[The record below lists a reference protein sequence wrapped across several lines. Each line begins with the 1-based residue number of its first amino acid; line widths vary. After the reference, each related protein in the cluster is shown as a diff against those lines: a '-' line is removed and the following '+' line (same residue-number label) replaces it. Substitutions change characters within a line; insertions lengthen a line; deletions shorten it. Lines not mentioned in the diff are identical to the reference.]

1 MSRIVLVEQ
10 AVVPPTPT
18 TGKVRVYVNSG
29 GTLSSVDDA
38 GVVTTY
44 SAGITQEQVED
55 IVGNLLVDSATV
67 DVTYNDVG
75 NVLSFTVI
83 AGGVDHDDL
92 LNFVANEHIN
102 HSAVSILAGAGL
114 TGGGNITT
122 NRTIS
127 MPNVGTPGTYKSVT
141 TDSQG
146 RVTDGTNP
154 TTLAGYGI
162 TDAQPIDTDL
172 TALAGLTG
180 SGLVVRTGSGT
191 ATTRSIAVGT
201 GLAVSNGDGVS
212 GNPTVS
218 IANTGVTANTYGTAT
233 TIPAVTVNAQ
243 GQITGVT
250 NNLVAIPSTQVTDFN
265 EAAQDAVGGILTDSS
280 SVDFTYSDGANSIQ
294 AFVIPGGVDHNG
306 LSNLTTG
313 NPHTQY
319 LLSSAAATT
328 YQPLDADLTAIAALA
343 ATGFISRSGAGTA
356 VNRTIVAG
364 TGIAVTNGDGIS
376 GNPSI
381 SITNTAVVAGSY
393 GNNANAPQ
401 LAVNAQGQITSIV
414 NSPISISS
422 ASVTDFA
429 EAVDDRVAALV
440 VAGAGITATYND
452 PANTLTIASTISA
465 FTTEDAQDAVGN
477 ILTDTASIDF
487 TYNDAGNTISAAVL
501 PAGVNHDALQNFVAN
516 EHINH
521 SAVSIT
527 AGTGLSGGG
536 DITAT
541 RTLNIANTG
550 VAAASYGSATQVGTF
565 TVNAQGQLT
574 AAATTTIAIP
584 STQVTDFVE
593 ATQDA
598 IGTILTDTASIDFT
612 YNDAGNTIS
621 AAVLPAGVN
630 HDALQNFVAN
640 EHVNHSAVVLT
651 AGVGLSGGGDIT
663 ASRTFDLENTAV
675 TPGTYGSVAV
685 YPVITVDAQG
695 RITSAST
702 EPVPGG
708 SLTARTTGT
717 QTNTSGTTFVNI
729 TDLSLT
735 LAANTTYC
743 IKYIFIGQSV
753 ATTTGT
759 EFSFNGGTLTGVTVT
774 GYIQTATSATATQQ
788 RNFVA
793 LGTSND
799 FPGCAVANQRQLTV
813 CEMVIETRGTGGTL
827 VPQFRSEINGSQV
840 SILANSNVNA
850 TIV

>member
-10 AVVPPTPT
+10 SVVPPTPT
-18 TGKVRVYVNSG
+18 TGKVRIYVNSG

-67 DVTYNDVG
+67 DVTYNDAG
-75 NVLSFTVI
+75 NVLSFAVI
-83 AGGVDHDDL
+83 AGGVNHDAL

-102 HSAVSILAGAGL
+102 HASVSISAGAGL
-114 TGGGNITT
+114 TGGGDITA

-146 RVTDGTNP
+146 RVTAGTNP

-162 TDAQPIDTDL
+162 TDAQPIDADL
-172 TALAGLTG
+172 TALAGLAGTG
-180 SGLVVRTGSGT
+180 VVVRTGAGT
-191 ATTRSIAVGT
+191 ATTRSIAAGT

-218 IANTGVTANTYGTAT
+218 IANTGVAANTYGTAT

-280 SVDFTYSDGANSIQ
+280 SVDFTYSDGGNSIQ

-306 LSNLTTG
+306 LLNLTTG

-319 LLSSAAATT
+319 LLSSTAATT

-364 TGIAVTNGDGIS
+364 TGIAVSNGDGIS

-381 SITNTAVVAGSY
+381 SIANTAVVAGSY

-465 FTTEDAQDAVGN
+465 FTAEDAQDAVGN

-516 EHINH
+516 KHIDH
-521 SAVSIT
+521 STVSIT
-527 AGTGLSGGG
+527 AGTGLTGGG
-536 DITAT
+536 NITT
-541 RTLNIANTG
+541 NRTLNIANTG
-550 VAAASYGSATQVGTF
+550 VAAAAYGSATQVGTF
-565 TVNAQGQLT
+565 TVNAQGQL
-574 AAATTTIAIP
+574 AAAANAAIAIP
-584 STQVTDFVE
+584 STQVTDFTE
-593 ATQDA
+593 AAQDA
-598 IGTILTDTASIDFT
+598 VAAALISSPNIFPA
-612 YNDAGNTIS
+612 YNDA
-621 AAVLPAGVN
+621 
-630 HDALQNFVAN
+630 AN
-640 EHVNHSAVVLT
+640 QMN
-651 AGVGLSGGGDIT
+651 
-663 ASRTFDLENTAV
+663 FDLTTTGVTA
-675 TPGTYGSVAV
+675 GTYGSAAA
-685 YPVITVDAQG
+685 YPVVTVDDKG
-695 RITSAST
+695 RVTNVTT

-717 QTNTSGTTFVNI
+717 QTNTSNATYVNI

-788 RNFVA
+788 RNFVG
-793 LGTSND
+793 LGSNNI
-799 FPGCAVANQRQLTV
+799 FPSCAVANQRQLTV
-813 CEMVIETRGTGGTL
+813 CEMVIGTGGTGGTL
-827 VPQFRSEINGSQV
+827 VPQFRSEVNGSQV
-840 SILANSNVNA
+840 SILANSNVIAN
-850 TIV
+850 IL